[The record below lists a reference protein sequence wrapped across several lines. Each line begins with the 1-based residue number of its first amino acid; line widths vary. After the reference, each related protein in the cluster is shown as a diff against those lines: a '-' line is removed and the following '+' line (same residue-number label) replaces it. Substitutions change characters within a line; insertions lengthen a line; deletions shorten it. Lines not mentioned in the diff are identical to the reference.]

1 VSPEPKIR
9 ARLIKRVKKVV
20 KKEATK
26 EVKKEATKEDK
37 KETADR
43 ICHYTP
49 RSERRPIWS
58 IPPSPELSP
67 VPVSEGPQ
75 ALVQSLTTSLPKSP
89 IPHMVEQSSACP
101 SLEDYQVWRLKMSLE
116 FCKCRLSLILVT

>member
-20 KKEATK
+20 KKEAMK
-26 EVKKEATKEDK
+26 EVKKKAMKENK
-37 KETADR
+37 KKTADQ
-43 ICHYTP
+43 ICHYIP

-58 IPPSPELSP
+58 ILPSPEPSP
-67 VPVSEGPQ
+67 VPASEGPQ
-75 ALVQSLTTSLPKSP
+75 APVQSLTTSPPKSP
-89 IPHMVEQSSACP
+89 TPHMVEQSSACL
-101 SLEDYQVWRLKMSLE
+101 SLEDHQIWQLKMLLK